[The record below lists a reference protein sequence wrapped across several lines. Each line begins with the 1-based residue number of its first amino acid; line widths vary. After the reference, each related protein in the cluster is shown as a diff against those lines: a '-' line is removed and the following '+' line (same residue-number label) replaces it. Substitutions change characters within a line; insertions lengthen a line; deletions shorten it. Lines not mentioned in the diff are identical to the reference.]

1 MTYPA
6 VPDRATSGK
15 AVAALVVGIVSL
27 VLSICCL
34 GFAGIVAIFLGLRAR
49 REIRE
54 SHDRQVGDGL
64 ALAGII
70 TGAVAAVVSTVLLV
84 FVIVAIATGNAE
96 FDVYRG

>member
-6 VPDRATSGK
+6 VPYRTTNGK
-15 AVAALVVGIVSL
+15 GVAAMVVGTVSL

-34 GFAGIVAIFLGLRAR
+34 GLAGIVAIFLGVRAR

-54 SHDRQVGDGL
+54 SQGRQVGDGL

-70 TGAVAAVVSTVLLV
+70 TGAVAAVVSAVLLV
-84 FVIVAIATGNAE
+84 IVVVAIATGNAD